1 MQNDKVAEIKGEV
14 EVKALFIIHCQDPIY
29 GASRSV
35 SLLIRNFDADVDLI
49 FPRKMKAEGKIT
61 SEQIREFYGPRVRNV
76 WFLWQPARLTVM
88 EEHFPTKVHIKNF
101 VKEFLYGLEKFKYEA
116 IFKNGNYDFIHLNSV
131 ILYPMLDKRW
141 PMFLHVRESVRN
153 PLMIPDKLFSKTLK
167 QAHGIISINPGTA
180 ERVPNHVAPSLML
193 INPFDQTSV
202 ANVDL
207 LQARAMYGLSGKETV
222 YAIIGTIIDYKG
234 VDFVIRAFQKAK
246 MENSVLLVVGNDARQ
261 DEYIQYVK
269 ELAAGDTRIR
279 FTGEIEQTETVYR
292 VIDYVVRGDTSA
304 GLGRTLYE
312 ALYSGCGVINPMD
325 KITNSVP
332 NCSPEMRERVYF
344 YPLRDEAAL
353 TRAFEETQGI
363 RFEQRSYY
371 SNVKEYMKEFL
382 QFINENK

>member
-1 MQNDKVAEIKGEV
+1 M
-14 EVKALFIIHCQDPIY
+14 KALFIIQCQDPIC
-29 GASRSV
+29 GASRSL
-35 SLLIRNFDADVDLI
+35 SMLIQNLDADVDLI
-49 FPRKMKAEGKIT
+49 FPHKVKNEGKIT
-61 SEQIREFYGPRVRNV
+61 KQQIQKFYGPRVKNV

-88 EEHFPTKVHIKNF
+88 EEHFPVKVHIKNF
-101 VKEFLYGLEKFKYEA
+101 VKEFLYGLEKFKYKA

-141 PMFLHVRESVRN
+141 PMFLHVREAVRN

-167 QAHGIISINPGTA
+167 QAHGIISINPSAA
-180 ERVPNHVAPSLML
+180 ERVPKDVAPSLML

-279 FTGEIEQTETVYR
+279 FTGEIERTETVYR

-353 TRAFEETQGI
+353 TRAFEETQEI